1 MPSSCDTLAWQS
13 FLVWHS
19 CGFMTFKT
27 WPHDKQWVLQSFPN
41 RYIRTQ
47 LHVKTLSICKLLKY
61 TFFWVR
67 MLIKCFAVCMLT
79 LIHQTAWI
87 NQETQQW
94 LACAAPGTAGT
105 RAMNH
110 VFWSGLWKELCVC
123 VCFSD
128 RQREQSGGTK
138 SYSSSLPMHLPSKTH
153 SGFMGYQCYWSLIWI
168 HCLSI
173 FTLTCDVTM
182 FNPNCRLLRMWS
194 FWSEAMGR
202 GQWKWIVGLQWFV
215 WFSFCHCPQKRKC

>member
-1 MPSSCDTLAWQS
+1 
-13 FLVWHS
+13 
-19 CGFMTFKT
+19 
-27 WPHDKQWVLQSFPN
+27 
-41 RYIRTQ
+41 
-47 LHVKTLSICKLLKY
+47 
-61 TFFWVR
+61 

-110 VFWSGLWKELCVC
+110 VIWSGLWKELCVC
-123 VCFSD
+123 VCLSD

-182 FNPNCRLLRMWS
+182 FNINCRLLRMWS
-194 FWSEAMGR
+194 FWREAMGR
-202 GQWKWIVGLQWFV
+202 GQWKRIVSLQWFV
-215 WFSFCHCPQKRKC
+215 WFSFCHCPQKKGSVNWTWIDFRIVIWYIPPQKIESVSPPSIFVESQIVQDVKSYM